1 MGAQSSAGRG
11 LVNLRPRER
20 IGQSYPAGRDAH
32 KIHPCR
38 VEQIVSVK
46 INPSLVMMRECTL
59 YNDQDTD
66 CVIRVTAATPQ
77 RQSNPTP
84 SHSFRARHKVAI
96 AIYDIVT
103 TSELGKLTCHDHP

>member
-46 INPSLVMMRECTL
+46 INPSLVMMRE
-59 YNDQDTD
+59 
-66 CVIRVTAATPQ
+66 
-77 RQSNPTP
+77 
-84 SHSFRARHKVAI
+84 
-96 AIYDIVT
+96 
-103 TSELGKLTCHDHP
+103 